1 MRIQIT
7 AVVAASIA
15 ISLVVSA
22 PLSAQTQSL
31 ADLAKKAEDT
41 RKAAKKGAKVYTN
54 ADAGN
59 VQAATMTTTPTDKG
73 PTGAAASGATAQ
85 TPAADAAQDKG
96 TPKDPAYW
104 SERLKAAR
112 GQLERDIV
120 FADAMQSRING
131 LTTDFVNR
139 DDPAQRGV
147 IEQDRNRALAELARL
162 QKAIADGKKAIADL
176 EEDARRAGMPAG
188 VLR

>member
-7 AVVAASIA
+7 AAVAAAIA
-15 ISLVVSA
+15 ISVA

-41 RKAAKKGAKVYTN
+41 RKTAKKGAKVYTN

-59 VQAATMTTTPTDKG
+59 VQAATTTTASTSKPAATPGDADG
-73 PTGAAASGATAQ
+73 QAAST
-85 TPAADAAQDKG
+85 DAGQDKG

-104 SERLKAAR
+104 SEKLKAAR
-112 GQLERDIV
+112 GQLERDLV

-162 QKAIADGKKAIADL
+162 QKAIVDGKKAIADL